1 MPIKHST
8 SDQASPFSNN
18 VGSALVA
25 IPSTGRPI
33 GGLQL
38 DLSAFNTETHTYEGR
53 AASERPDATRDE
65 VAHA

>member
-1 MPIKHST
+1 MPTAHSHSDHT
-8 SDQASPFSNN
+8 SLICNN
-18 VGSALVA
+18 EGSARVG

-53 AASERPDATRDE
+53 AASERFEPTREEATY
-65 VAHA
+65 A